1 MKKIFD
7 IGGMHCAS
15 CSSNIERDF
24 TKMDSVE
31 KVEVSLAT
39 NTMKL
44 VYDESKLSDEDINNK
59 IQELG
64 FSCSIVQDTKTITMA
79 IEGMTC
85 SACSASATRVVQ
97 KLDGV
102 LKSDVNIATNKG
114 TFEYDPN
121 IVRISEIKNA
131 INNAGYKAMDI
142 ERDNKKIEE
151 KGNTAIGKMKRK
163 LIISAILSIPLFIIA
178 MGEMVGLKL
187 PHIIAPM
194 ENPINFALIQFA
206 LVIPVMIVGWKFYK
220 VGFKTLSKGTP
231 NMDSLIAIGTLSAFL
246 YGVFALYKIFIGETQ
261 YVMSLYLE
269 SVGVIITLIMLGK
282 YLETVSKQKSSN
294 AIKKLMELR
303 PSRATI
309 ITKDGKEL
317 EIHIDEIE
325 TGDIVLIRPGESVS
339 VDGEI
344 IEGESH
350 IDESMLTGESVP
362 TKKVVLD
369 TVVGGSI
376 NTTGL
381 LKVKVTKTGADTTLN
396 KIIKMVEEASGTK
409 APIARM
415 ADTISLY
422 FVPVVIGIAIISALI
437 WYFVSKDVEFS
448 LTIFTAVLVIACPC
462 ALGLATPIAIMVG
475 TGKGASIGVLFKNG
489 TALET
494 LKNVQYIIFD
504 KTGTITEGKPT
515 VTDIY
520 SNIDEK
526 EFLSLVA
533 SAEKGSEH
541 PLGKSIVNYAIENDI
556 AFMEVK
562 KFNSISGKGLIA
574 YVDSRE
580 IIIGNSKILDEN
592 NIDNTMLETADKLSS
607 QGKTPMYVV
616 IDKVLTG
623 IISVADTVKE
633 DSKKAIQN
641 IKSMGITPVMITGD
655 NKKVAKAIA
664 AEVGIDEVVADVMP
678 EDKAQSVKDYQD
690 RGHVTVMVGD
700 GINDAPALATA
711 DVGVAIG
718 NGTDVAIESADVILT
733 RSTLSQLVTAIS
745 LSRATIKNI
754 KQNLFFAFFY
764 NSLGIPLAAGV
775 FYTALGWQLNPMF
788 GAFAMSMSSVSVVT
802 NALRLKRFKG

>member
-1 MKKIFD
+1 MEKIFN

-15 CSSNIERDF
+15 CSSNIERNF
-24 TKMDSVE
+24 TKMASVE

-44 VYDESKLSDEDINNK
+44 VYDESKLSDDDINKK
-59 IQELG
+59 IGELG
-64 FSCSIVQDTKTITMA
+64 FSCAIKQDTKKVTMA
-79 IEGMTC
+79 IDGMTC
-85 SACSASATRVVQ
+85 SACSAAVTRVVS

-102 LKSDVNIATNKG
+102 HNAEVNIATNKG
-114 TFEYDPN
+114 IFEYDPN
-121 IVRISEIKNA
+121 VVRISEIKNA
-131 INNAGYKAMDI
+131 INNAGYKALDI
-142 ERDNKKIEE
+142 EKESIATEE
-151 KGNTAIGKMKRK
+151 KRNTEVAGMKRK
-163 LIISAILSIPLFIIA
+163 LIISAIFTIPLFIIA
-178 MGEMVGLKL
+178 MGEMVGLQL
-187 PHIIAPM
+187 PNIVAPM
-194 ENPINFALIQFA
+194 ENPINFTLLQFL
-206 LVIPVMIVGWKFYK
+206 LVIPVMIAGRKFYR
-220 VGFKTLSKGTP
+220 VGFRTLSKAAP

-246 YGVFALYKIFIGETQ
+246 YGVFALYKIFTGETQ

-309 ITKDGKEL
+309 ITDDGQEL

-325 TGDIVLIRPGESVS
+325 IGDVVLIRPGESIS

-344 IEGESH
+344 VKGESH
-350 IDESMLTGESVP
+350 IDESMLTGESIPV
-362 TKKVVLD
+362 KKIVAD
-369 TVVGGSI
+369 SVVGGSI

-381 LKVKVTKTGADTTLN
+381 LKVRVTKTGADTTLN
-396 KIIKMVEEASGTK
+396 KIIKMVEEASGSK

-415 ADTISLY
+415 ADKISLY
-422 FVPVVIGIAIISALI
+422 FVPVVIGIALLSGLV
-437 WYFVSKDVEFS
+437 WYIVSKDVEFS

-475 TGKGASIGVLFKNG
+475 TGKGASLGVLFKNG

-494 LKNVQYIIFD
+494 LKNAQYIIFD

-515 VTDIY
+515 VTDVETEM
-520 SNIDEK
+520 DEK
-526 EFLSLVA
+526 EFISLVA

-541 PLGKSIVNYAIENDI
+541 PLGKAIVNYAEEKNISIND
-556 AFMEVK
+556 VK
-562 KFNSISGKGLIA
+562 DFQSVSGKGLIA
-574 YVDSRE
+574 SVDNKE
-580 IIIGNSKILDEN
+580 IIIGNSKILADYGIN
-592 NIDNTMLETADKLSS
+592 NTLEGVADKLSA

-616 IDKVLTG
+616 IDKKLSG
-623 IISVADTVKE
+623 IVSVADTVKE
-633 DSKKAIQN
+633 DSKKAIEK
-641 IKSMGITPVMITGD
+641 IKSLGITPVMITGD

-664 AEVGIDEVVADVMP
+664 KEVGIDEVVADVMP
-678 EDKAQSVKDYQD
+678 EDKAQSVKNYQND
-690 RGHVTVMVGD
+690 GHITVMVGD

-733 RSTLSQLVTAIS
+733 RSTLTQLVTAIS

-788 GAFAMSMSSVSVVT
+788 AAFAMSMSSVSVVT
-802 NALRLKRFKG
+802 NALRLRRFKG